1 MRIAAVGCA
10 IVPLSL
16 ASAGAQPSDPPV
28 SIESLRLAL
37 QKAQRPSLSLL
48 PVAPSV
54 PAKITR
60 VGILTLAPPD
70 TRGEIVK
77 VVVPVGELATGFA
90 RTISN
95 AQHRRAERKA
105 REAVRRALED
115 FQTQRAAR

>member
-10 IVPLSL
+10 IVALSL
-16 ASAGAQPSDPPV
+16 ASAGAQQSDPSV

-95 AQHRRAERKA
+95 ARHRRAERKA
-105 REAVRRALED
+105 REAVQRALED
-115 FQTQRAAR
+115 FHSQRPAR